1 MGRLASAVEVG
12 EGDDVPRQ
20 TDVDGDQNQNC
31 PKPVSWGCFGRY
43 EDVKDATF
51 LVFEFRGVF

>member
-1 MGRLASAVEVG
+1 MVEVG

-20 TDVDGDQNQNC
+20 TDVDGDQNQNR

-51 LVFEFRGVF
+51 LVFEFRGML